1 MDLAGMHV
9 WFRQYAQQMG
19 MQNVRAIL
27 PEQIDLLINT
37 AISDIVN
44 QIIKDHVFSTND
56 RVITDNS
63 KLGSINSLMSL
74 YKVAELKLSPEAP
87 TLEETRTL
95 VFSSKDRRTGKM
107 TTNFN
112 KVGRNNVIPDYLFIS
127 DFSIS
132 YKGVSDNQGYT
143 GKDTQDYYLTPQEA
157 GEGTKDN
164 PIAINSYPVTIDY
177 NGTPMTFNKS
187 NGFLRS
193 TENNKYLSAAEYP
206 ASSGIYRY
214 VLLDNIVPGTLNV
227 FYTGPGYVQP
237 TFTEDAEETN
247 YYPVRIID
255 DRFLADTLNDFVLR
269 PRFRSP
275 IITVHDNQFDLY
287 IDEFKKHIVSGQARY
302 TLLASLVPFTLR
314 MGYVAKPRKVEYRA
328 DIPDPNNPGQ
338 TLPNIDCDLPDHMHV
353 DILKHAVDLYRISVS
368 GALNAQQNQQ
378 TNQQREN
385 IRNNARDEGY
395 QQQ

>member
-1 MDLAGMHV
+1 MDLSGMHV

-63 KLGSINSLMSL
+63 KLGSINYLMSL
-74 YKVAELKLSPEAP
+74 YKVAELNLSPEAP
-87 TLEETRTL
+87 TLEETRAL
-95 VFSSKDRRTGKM
+95 VFSFKDRRTGKM

-112 KVGRNNVIPDYLFIS
+112 KVGTNNVIPDYLFIS

-132 YKGVSDNQGYT
+132 YKSVTNSKGYT
-143 GKDTQDYYLTPQEA
+143 GKNDNNYYLLSVQDAKLDKKE
-157 GEGTKDN
+157 GGTKITW
-164 PIAINSYPVTIDY
+164 PITVQTIEGEKTCLLKDGYLYDFDDELYIVASNSSDVNYDAVDEITESDHNVIY
-177 NGTPMTFNKS
+177 NNF
-187 NGFLRS
+187 
-193 TENNKYLSAAEYP
+193 EYIAP
-206 ASSGIYRY
+206 DISS
-214 VLLDNIVPGTLNV
+214 
-227 FYTGPGYVQP
+227 
-237 TFTEDAEETN
+237 DAEETN

-287 IDEFKKHIVSGQARY
+287 IDEFEKHIVSGQARY
-302 TLLASLVPFTLR
+302 TLLASLVPCILR
-314 MGYVAKPRKVEYRA
+314 MGYIAKPRKVEYRA
-328 DIPDPNNPGQ
+328 DLPDPNNPGSS
-338 TLPNIDCDLPDHMHV
+338 LPNIDCDLPDNMHV
-353 DILKHAVDLYRISVS
+353 DILKHAVDLYRLSVS

-378 TNQQREN
+378 INQQREN

-395 QQQ
+395 